1 MSFKIYPAIAATCG
15 LFFAISLHAKELDVH
30 HVVQHTINSNPDIQ
44 AGVKDLKLAQL
55 EVRDARGALKPTV
68 DITAS
73 GAYVDQN
80 DGRDPE
86 YAEYQGQIAL
96 SQLLYDGSLTYNNI
110 RSLKQAQV
118 VRLYQLYAEV
128 EQTAQEAVEAYLDI
142 LQYRELMRTAEDN
155 LRTHISVYKQVDK
168 SASAGVAR
176 GADLEQIN
184 GRLSLSE
191 SNVITEQSNLHDVSA
206 RFLRITGIDPN
217 IALTPYTPQT
227 QDFPAGS
234 VVALIENAYTTSPS
248 LQASIYNI
256 DARQFD
262 KQSARGLYKP
272 IVRMGLSYGTQNRDE
287 TGADNTITEARA
299 GISVSYNLYNGG
311 RDKTAIK
318 SALYQI
324 GQAKDQRDGVC
335 RDMRQTIQIAF
346 NDIRNLSRQLPSLNE
361 HRLSSAR
368 VRAAYLGQFKLSQRT
383 LLDLLDSENEAYE
396 AARAYTL
403 AKYTQYKA
411 VVRLLAA
418 QGRLAENLNLTPS
431 GWPEPAA
438 LAQRPVNYD
447 PRYICPAIDTANL
460 GVVGNV
466 LQQDSDNDGVTDLWD
481 ECNGSQAGANV
492 NAEGCAVSTNNEIPD
507 VMSSGSA
514 INTSEP
520 PEKAY
525 LEQLTVSQNFTIA
538 VQFEKNT
545 ANFSG
550 SEYAGL
556 NELVKA
562 LQSNSQSAV
571 IVEGHTSNDG
581 NSDYNQK
588 LGLLRANAVAKWL
601 IKSAGLDSSRV
612 VTVSYGESMP
622 KVEGNSEAAHEKNRR
637 IEAKLVA
644 VNDLTA
650 WQAS

>member
-1 MSFKIYPAIAATCG
+1 MSLKTFPAIAISCS
-15 LFFAISLHAKELDVH
+15 LFFSFSLHAQELSVH
-30 HVVQHTINSNPDIQ
+30 NVVQHTINSNPDIQ

-55 EVRDARGALKPTV
+55 EVKNARGALRPTV

-96 SQLLYDGSLTYNNI
+96 SQLLYDGSLTFNNI

-155 LRTHISVYKQVDK
+155 LRTHVSVYKQVDK

-206 RFLRITGIDPN
+206 RFLRITGLDPN
-217 IALTPYTPQT
+217 TELAPYIPET
-227 QDFPAGS
+227 QGYSEES
-234 VVALIENAYTTSPS
+234 VVSLIENAYTTSPS

-256 DARQFD
+256 DARQYD
-262 KQSARGLYKP
+262 RQSIKGLYKP
-272 IVRMGLSYGTQNRDE
+272 VVRLGLSYGTQNRDE

-299 GISVSYNLYNGG
+299 GVSVSYNLYNGG
-311 RDKTAIK
+311 RDKTAVK

-324 GQAKDQRDGVC
+324 NQAKDQRDGVC

-346 NDIRNLSRQLPSLNE
+346 NDIKNLSRQLPSLNE

-368 VRAAYLGQFKLSQRT
+368 VRTAYLGQFKLSQRT

-411 VVRLLAA
+411 IVRLLAA
-418 QGRLAENLNLTPS
+418 RGMLAQSLDLTPD

-447 PRYICPAIDTANL
+447 PRYICPAIDTTNL
-460 GVVGNV
+460 GMVGNI
-466 LQQDSDNDGVTDLWD
+466 LQQDSDGDGVTDLWD
-481 ECNGSQAGANV
+481 ECNDTAPGAKV
-492 NAEGCAVSTNNEIPD
+492 DAHGCSSSKTNDET
-507 VMSSGSA
+507 VMAPTVPFNSP
-514 INTSEP
+514 SENP
-520 PEKAY
+520 VRPS
-525 LEQLTVSQNFTIA
+525 LEQLAVQKNITIA
-538 VQFEKNT
+538 VQFKKNT
-545 ANFSG
+545 AVFSG
-550 SEYAGL
+550 RDYPRL
-556 NELVKA
+556 NELVET
-562 LQSNSQSAV
+562 LQSDPHSAV
-571 IVEGHTSNDG
+571 IIEGHTSTDG
-581 NSDYNQK
+581 DTRYNQE
-588 LGLLRANAVAKWL
+588 LGFLRAEAVAKWL
-601 IKSAGLDSSRV
+601 KDTADIGSSRV
-612 VTVSYGESMP
+612 ITVSYGESMP
-622 KVEGNSEAAHEKNRR
+622 KVSGDSEFAHQQNRR

-644 VNDLTA
+644 LDDLIA
-650 WQAS
+650 QQAE